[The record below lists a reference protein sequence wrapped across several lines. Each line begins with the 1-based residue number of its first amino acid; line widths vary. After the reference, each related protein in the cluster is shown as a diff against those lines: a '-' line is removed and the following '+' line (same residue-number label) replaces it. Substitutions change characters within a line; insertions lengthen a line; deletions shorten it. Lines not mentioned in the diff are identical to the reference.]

1 MPNDLNMNVRQIS
14 AKGNY
19 RKMVIY
25 KKKFNPLYAS
35 WKWSHDIDMAM
46 NLAADKV
53 AFTTLFRNP
62 LQVLRSPASYW
73 EFTKD
78 EYFLPFRE
86 NSLESFVIYNET

>member
-1 MPNDLNMNVRQIS
+1 
-14 AKGNY
+14 
-19 RKMVIY
+19 
-25 KKKFNPLYAS
+25 
-35 WKWSHDIDMAM
+35 MAM

-86 NSLESFVIYNET
+86 NSLESFVIYNETLGGIKSCSLFSRDIKEN

>member
-1 MPNDLNMNVRQIS
+1 MILTWMFYKYRQKVITK
-14 AKGNY
+14 KGWF
-19 RKMVIY
+19 I
-25 KKKFNPLYAS
+25 KKFNPLYAS